1 MTEATELCPSLEG
14 VVILSKVKVKVPQ
27 SCLTL
32 CDPMD
37 NSPGQNTGVGSF
49 SLLQGIF
56 PTQGLNPGIPHCKGI
71 LYQLSHKGSPRILE
85 WVSFPFSSR
94 SSLPRNRTGVFC
106 VGGRFFTN
114 WAIWEVP
121 LKTYWERQKSYQ
133 GSPVLSKAGLCS
145 WGQKPERDGRWR
157 HLEAHSY
164 RLWNRHS
171 VLIWAAHHMPPW
183 LLTLNLLCF
192 LFLSV
197 RWRWWRPFSNSKK
210 GPKINN
216 RYKTALKD

>member
-164 RLWNRHS
+164 RRWNKTFSPDLSSTPYASVTLDLKPS
-171 VLIWAAHHMPPW
+171 VLPVFISQMEMMTP
-183 LLTLNLLCF
+183 F
-192 LFLSV
+192 LKLQE
-197 RWRWWRPFSNSKK
+197 R
-210 GPKINN
+210 
-216 RYKTALKD
+216 T